1 MPPVDHAQP
10 APAPGRTPATPPDA
24 PPVRLRG
31 GIGRRIGAGFAVV
44 IALMLG
50 VTAIGLGAGRLVEG
64 RLARMVAHSW
74 PQAVQAEAMREQLN
88 QTSRSVNRLIFLMT
102 VDDKTREKARIRAA
116 RAASQAALKSLQASV
131 TEPAGVAL
139 LREVD
144 AALRAYAPQVDAFVA
159 LIDDNQTE
167 QARDLALPQLA
178 PLEQRALD
186 ALDQLVALQG
196 REIASEGARAQDAV
210 SDMHRAMLGVSAA
223 AVVLA
228 AAIGLFTK
236 RSVTRPLADAVA
248 VARRV
253 ADGDLTSTVRAA
265 GDDETGQLLR
275 ALDAMNGN
283 LRHIVAKVRGGT
295 DEMAGTSREIQADCA
310 AILTRTENQA
320 RAIEATAASIEELTS
335 TVALNAGN
343 AHRAND
349 EMGRASAIAAEVGQV
364 MGQVVGT
371 MLAIQERSGRIG
383 EIVGVIDGIAFQTN
397 ILALNAA
404 VEAARAGEQGRG
416 FAVVAGEVRSLAQ
429 RAATASRE
437 IRELIQRSVA
447 TVEDGNRLVDRA
459 STMVQGMVGA
469 TGGVAALVGEIAHAS
484 RQQHAGIEA
493 FRRSIGELDRMAQQ
507 NAAFV
512 GQVSSAADSLHRNM
526 DALVGAVH
534 VFKE

>member
-1 MPPVDHAQP
+1 
-10 APAPGRTPATPPDA
+10 
-24 PPVRLRG
+24 
-31 GIGRRIGAGFAVV
+31 
-44 IALMLG
+44 
-50 VTAIGLGAGRLVEG
+50 
-64 RLARMVAHSW
+64 
-74 PQAVQAEAMREQLN
+74 
-88 QTSRSVNRLIFLMT
+88 MT
-102 VDDKTREKARIRAA
+102 VDDKRREKARILAA
-116 RAASQAALKSLQASV
+116 RAASQAALQSLQASV
-131 TEPAGVAL
+131 TEPGGVAL
-139 LREVD
+139 LHEID
-144 AALRAYAPQVDAFVA
+144 AALRAHDPQVDAFIA

-186 ALDQLVALQG
+186 ALDRLVALQG
-196 REIASEGARAQDAV
+196 REITSEGAQAQAAV
-210 SDMHRAMLGVSAA
+210 SDMHAAMLGVSAA
-223 AVVLA
+223 AAVLA

-253 ADGDLTSTVRAA
+253 AAGDLTSTVCAA
-265 GDDETGQLLR
+265 GDDEAGQLLR
-275 ALDAMNGN
+275 ALDTMNGN

-320 RAIEATAASIEELTS
+320 RAIEASAASIEELTA

-343 AHRAND
+343 ADLANG
-349 EMGRASAIAAEVGQV
+349 EMGRTSAIAAEVGEV

-371 MLAIQERSGRIG
+371 MVAIRERSDRIG
-383 EIVGVIDGIAFQTN
+383 EIVAVIDAIAFQTN

-404 VEAARAGEQGRG
+404 VEAARAGAQGRG

-429 RAATASRE
+429 RASDASRE
-437 IRELIQRSVA
+437 IRGLIQRSVA
-447 TVEDGNRLVDRA
+447 TVEDGNHLVERA
-459 STMVQGMVGA
+459 SAMVQGMVGA
-469 TGGVAALVGEIAHAS
+469 AGGVASLVSEIAHAS

-507 NAAFV
+507 NAEFV
-512 GQVSSAADSLHRNM
+512 GQVSTAADSLHRNM